1 MTRGPRVLTRPGSS
15 TSVSMVALVPA
26 RSVVAVSP
34 PAGPGGATPPPSVSS
49 EVIRPLDA
57 PIDTLR
63 TLCPAG
69 AVHAVVEDDLSAQ

>member
-1 MTRGPRVLTRPGSS
+1 MS
-15 TSVSMVALVPA
+15 TSVSKVALVPA
-26 RSVVAVSP
+26 RSVGAVSP